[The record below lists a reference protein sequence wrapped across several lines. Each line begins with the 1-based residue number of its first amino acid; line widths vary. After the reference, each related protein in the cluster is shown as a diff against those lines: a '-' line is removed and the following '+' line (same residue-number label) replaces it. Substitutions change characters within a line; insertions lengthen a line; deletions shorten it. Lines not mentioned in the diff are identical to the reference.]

1 MKKIIKIAYS
11 SKDGGAMVT
20 TRTEVNKKN
29 GYLSMDG
36 KSYLVD
42 ECLLDVLRRF
52 LNAETEYIS
61 AEIIK
66 Q

>member
-1 MKKIIKIAYS
+1 
-11 SKDGGAMVT
+11 MVT